1 MSVSS
6 TYSIAPSVS
15 PSTAQ
20 RHGLPSSSVSLTNS
34 CDSAPAPCGQPG
46 DAVFVQR
53 ALAGDTEALEKL
65 LAHLRP
71 RLYRIAFRVLR
82 SKEDAEDAV
91 QDALFSA
98 YKNLAS
104 FEGRSLFS
112 TWLTRIVV
120 NAALVRRRHQRYR
133 SELFIDD
140 TPSSENQSLP
150 MGIVDSHPDPEQN
163 CAWNETRVVVE
174 EALNDLA
181 PAMRSAFRL
190 REMDDLSNADAARAS
205 GVRIGAFKSRISR
218 ARNQLAARLE
228 PSAIAPLQKYVPAAS
243 SWASSPSPDDSH

>member
-1 MSVSS
+1 MSASS
-6 TYSIAPSVS
+6 TYSIAPSTV
-15 PSTAQ
+15 Q
-20 RHGLPSSSVSLTNS
+20 RHGVPSSPRPLKNPRE
-34 CDSAPAPCGQPG
+34 SAPVPRAESH
-46 DAVFVQR
+46 DTVFVQR

-65 LAHLRP
+65 LAHVRP
-71 RLYRIAFRVLR
+71 RLYRVALRLLR

-120 NAALVRRRHQRYR
+120 NAALVRRRHQRCR
-133 SELFIDD
+133 PELFIDD
-140 TPSSENQSLP
+140 TPSSENQATP

-163 CAWNETRVVVE
+163 CAWNETRMVVE

-190 REMDDLSNADAARAS
+190 RELDDLSNADAARAS
-205 GVRIGAFKSRISR
+205 GVRIGAFKSRICR
-218 ARNQLAARLE
+218 ARNQLAARLG

-243 SWASSPSPDDSH
+243 SWASSVPAEDSH